1 MRITLTFAVLIMLF
15 SVVFAQEV
23 VDRVLA
29 VVDDDI
35 ILESEVLQFAQS
47 FALQNRV
54 DPMKYIQD
62 PKIKSQ
68 ILNELIDQK
77 VLLSRAKEDTN
88 IFVEDREVKRELD
101 NRLDQII
108 DQVGSPEELEK
119 LYDMPIRE
127 IKRDFE
133 KSIREGLL
141 IEKLKQRK
149 MSGTKVS
156 RMEIEDFYQQY
167 KKELSDRPETIT
179 LAHILIKVS
188 PEESAKVRA
197 ESLIDS
203 LYNLL
208 MNGADF
214 EELAKNYSQDPGT
227 AKRGGLLGWASRGDY
242 VPEFEE
248 VAFSLN
254 EGEIS
259 KPLISRFGYHIIR
272 LNQRTGEK
280 ISASHI
286 LIKLTPSDEDRKR
299 SVTLADSI
307 YNLLIGG
314 ADFGEIAKEYS
325 TDDETKDE
333 GGVIGSFSK
342 AELIPLYSKAIEN
355 LQAGEFTEPLKS
367 DLGIQIVK
375 LMDIQKARS
384 LTLEHD
390 WETISKMTL
399 NKKKEDL
406 YVKWVDKLKKDVYIE
421 MKVN

>member
-1 MRITLTFAVLIMLF
+1 MRVTLIFAVFIVIS
-15 SVVFAQEV
+15 SVVLAQEV

-47 FALQNRV
+47 LALQNRV

-62 PKIKSQ
+62 DKIKSQ

-77 VLLSRAKEDTN
+77 VLLSRAREDTN
-88 IFVEDREVKRELD
+88 IVVEDREVKRELD
-101 NRLDQII
+101 TRLEQII
-108 DQVGSPEELEK
+108 NQVGSPEELEK
-119 LYDMPIRE
+119 LYDMPLRE

-133 KSIREGLL
+133 KSIREGLF
-141 IEKLKQRK
+141 IDKFKQRK

-156 RMEIEDFYQQY
+156 RLEIEDFYHEH
-167 KKELSDRPETIT
+167 KKELSDRPETVT

-188 PEESAKVRA
+188 PEVSAKDRA

-203 LYNLL
+203 LNNLL
-208 MNGADF
+208 TNGANF
-214 EELAKNYSQDPGT
+214 EELAEKYSQDTGT
-227 AKRGGLLGWASRGDY
+227 AKRGGLLGWATRGDY

-248 VAFSLN
+248 VVFSLK

-259 KPLISRFGYHIIR
+259 KPLKSRFGYHIIR

-299 SVTLADSI
+299 SITLADFL
-307 YNLLIGG
+307 YQLLVGG
-314 ADFGEIAKEYS
+314 ADFGEIAREFS
-325 TDDETKDE
+325 ADEETKDE

-342 AELIPLYSKAIEN
+342 TELIPLYLKAIEN
-355 LQAGEFTEPLKS
+355 LKPGEFTEPLKS
-367 DLGIQIVK
+367 DLGVQIVK
-375 LMDIQKARS
+375 LVDSQKARA
-384 LTLEHD
+384 LTLEDD
-390 WETISKMTL
+390 WETISKLTL
-399 NKKKEDL
+399 NQKKENL
-406 YVKWVDKLKKDVYIE
+406 YMDWVEKLKKNVYIE

>member
-167 KKELSDRPETIT
+167 KKELSDRPETLT

-188 PEESAKVRA
+188 PEESAT
-197 ESLIDS
+197 
-203 LYNLL
+203 
-208 MNGADF
+208 
-214 EELAKNYSQDPGT
+214 GT
-227 AKRGGLLGWASRGDY
+227 R
-242 VPEFEE
+242 
-248 VAFSLN
+248 
-254 EGEIS
+254 
-259 KPLISRFGYHIIR
+259 
-272 LNQRTGEK
+272 
-280 ISASHI
+280 
-286 LIKLTPSDEDRKR
+286 
-299 SVTLADSI
+299 
-307 YNLLIGG
+307 
-314 ADFGEIAKEYS
+314 
-325 TDDETKDE
+325 
-333 GGVIGSFSK
+333 
-342 AELIPLYSKAIEN
+342 
-355 LQAGEFTEPLKS
+355 
-367 DLGIQIVK
+367 
-375 LMDIQKARS
+375 
-384 LTLEHD
+384 
-390 WETISKMTL
+390 
-399 NKKKEDL
+399 
-406 YVKWVDKLKKDVYIE
+406 
-421 MKVN
+421 